1 MRKDLKTLILRRSI
15 FVIFLLLAHLLQNTP
30 GYFPAVFGVRA
41 YFLLTWTVCLGLFER
56 EVAGAFFGAF
66 AGILWDAVSPL
77 GDGFHA
83 LLFAGIGA
91 ICGILINTIM
101 RNNLVTALLLN
112 TCAHVLYVSLYIV
125 FFVLAEGV
133 GNAGWLFL
141 RYSLPSVLYSVLF
154 TPIVYLAVRAVMQRT
169 KLRR

>member
-1 MRKDLKTLILRRSI
+1 MRKDRKTLILRRGI
-15 FVIFLLLAHLLQNTP
+15 FVVFLLAAHILQNTQ
-30 GYFPAVFGVRA
+30 GFFPTVFGVHA

-56 EVAGAFFGAF
+56 ELTGAVFGAF

-91 ICGILINTIM
+91 VCGILINTIM

-112 TCAHVLYVSLYIV
+112 TCAHVLYVSLYVV

-133 GNAGWLFL
+133 GDAGWLFI
-141 RYSLPSVLYSVLF
+141 RYYLPSVLYSVLF
-154 TPIVYLAVRAVMQRT
+154 TPIVYLAVRAVMHRT